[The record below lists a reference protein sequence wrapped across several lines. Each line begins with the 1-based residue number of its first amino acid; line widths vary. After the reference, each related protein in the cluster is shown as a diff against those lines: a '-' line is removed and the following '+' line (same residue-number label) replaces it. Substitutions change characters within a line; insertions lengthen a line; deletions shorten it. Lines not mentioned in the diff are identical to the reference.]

1 MKYQGSA
8 GIFGN
13 LKRKWRIWSET
24 GKQDG
29 NWGIITKKR
38 GNLVGKLGQQ
48 DKKNF
53 RNFKII
59 RKPHILFVT
68 LFGNLEI
75 YLSEEHYCS
84 AILELRI
91 HN

>member
-13 LKRKWRIWSET
+13 LKRKWRIWPET
-24 GKQDG
+24 GKQAG
-29 NWGIITKKR
+29 TWGIISKKR

-48 DKKNF
+48 DKKTF
-53 RNFKII
+53 ETL
-59 RKPHILFVT
+59 RKLYTHIFFLT

-84 AILELRI
+84 VILELRI
-91 HN
+91 SH